1 MFTGE
6 LSLVSDVFKREETN
20 SRHPDQKQTLL
31 LKALRNSTTGTEGII
46 NSFGKHWK
54 EQRRFMISTLR
65 DFGFGKSSMEVMIN
79 EEVEYF
85 VRHLKEQ
92 MKTDV
97 SIQVGYINIVYIR
110 NYLEVLRVHF
120 MLKFSEID
128 FLPSVGIGSVFTP
141 KCRFSVGIRIGIQ

>member
-1 MFTGE
+1 
-6 LSLVSDVFKREETN
+6 
-20 SRHPDQKQTLL
+20 
-31 LKALRNSTTGTEGII
+31 
-46 NSFGKHWK
+46 
-54 EQRRFMISTLR
+54 MISTLR
-65 DFGFGKSSMEVMIN
+65 DLGFGKSSMEVMIN